1 MSWGSEIG
9 SLGKSAEA
17 LELFEN
23 AWFDDW
29 KFGKKC

>member
-9 SLGKSAEA
+9 SLGTSAEA

-23 AWFDDW
+23 TGVGDW